1 MDDDDV
7 AGVDSDG
14 DSVEAVQY
22 DGSSA
27 SANRV
32 MDLIGTRGVN
42 NTELGLL
49 TPIGYIS
56 RGSWVIKN
64 RSGAVSS
71 ATDAVFQCETKT
83 AR

>member
-1 MDDDDV
+1 M
-7 AGVDSDG
+7 AQFFRASDG

-56 RGSWVIKN
+56 RGSWIIKD
-64 RSGAVSS
+64 RSGTVSS
-71 ATDAVFQCETKT
+71 ATDAAFRAKQKKPP
-83 AR
+83 R